1 MVKNELEQK
10 LEEGVISQK
19 EYDYLIQNRTSGLP
33 SYYKSAQFILFLV
46 LVPVLQSILFRM
58 SVRLFMEYGRS
69 GYLLGNISIQV
80 VLAGIYF
87 LVYKFTKKAPLKM
100 AAWVWMIITLGS
112 MLNNLLFS
120 MYIFLGGNL

>member
-10 LEEGVISQK
+10 LKEGVISQK

-33 SYYKSAQFILFLV
+33 SYYKSIQFILFLV
-46 LVPVLQSILFRM
+46 LVPVLQAILFRV
-58 SVRLFMEYGRS
+58 SVRLFMGYGS
-69 GYLLGNISIQV
+69 GGYLLGNVGVQII
-80 VLAGIYF
+80 LAGIFF

-100 AAWVWMIITLGS
+100 AAWVWMIITLGT

-120 MYIFLGGNL
+120 MYIF

>member
-1 MVKNELEQK
+1 MVKDELEQK

-69 GYLLGNISIQV
+69 GYLLGNIGIQV
-80 VLAGIYF
+80 VLAGIFF
-87 LVYKFTKKAPLKM
+87 LVYKFTKKAPLKL
-100 AAWVWMIITLGS
+100 AAWVWFIITCGS
-112 MLNNLLFS
+112 MFNNFFFLLRMF
-120 MYIFLGGNL
+120 